1 MSQRRLIST
10 LAITTAMTLC
20 ACGSDDDSPT
30 ADSAATPP
38 SPTIAETTAPTEPT
52 TTTAPEAS
60 SPSTSPSKTAPAVA
74 TTTPPPTST
83 QSTEETTVPTDAEPV
98 EIAIADLAGRL
109 DVTAD
114 DIEIVSVVEVTWPDG
129 GLGCP
134 EPGMAYTQAL
144 VNGSRIVLSVD
155 AIEYEYHSGQ
165 SGVPFYCPADRVTPP
180 AAGGYGD
187 I

>member
-1 MSQRRLIST
+1 MSQHRLIST
-10 LAITTAMTLC
+10 LAIATAMTLS

-30 ADSAATPP
+30 ADSAATLPGPATTSPDGTSATTEP
-38 SPTIAETTAPTEPT
+38 SATTAPAT
-52 TTTAPEAS
+52 AS
-60 SPSTSPSKTAPAVA
+60 SSATSTVVP

-109 DVTAD
+109 DVAAD
-114 DIEIVSVVEVTWPDG
+114 DIVVVSVEEVTWPDG

-144 VNGSRIVLSVD
+144 VNGSRIVLSVENTD
-155 AIEYEYHSGQ
+155 YEYHSGQ
-165 SGVPFYCPADRVTPP
+165 SGVPFYCPAERVTPP
-180 AAGGYGD
+180 AAGRSTD